1 MGSTFRSL
9 EDVVQDQSGSYIL
22 LFVQFIIS
30 ILLMTY
36 VIRRA
41 RNELNKTCDEVEPD
55 IEANGHVVTA
65 LPEQFQL
72 TIAKN
77 SVRDFD
83 VEAQLEEKR
92 FVENKMKKGHQRSKS
107 ASAVLTAFS
116 TLNKGA
122 QTP

>member
-22 LFVQFIIS
+22 LFIQFIIS

-77 SVRDFD
+77 SVRD
-83 VEAQLEEKR
+83 VEAQLEEKG